1 MAGRQVKLGSIL
13 HRGPSEHDAGTH
25 RNKKKKQEKKADSD
39 FAYSHETPRLCPT
52 FISRLESQHS
62 NAGLPAPFSHNE
74 TIPNVR
80 AADARCEAKKTCLR
94 ISVLAQPRHADV
106 CASANMH

>member
-1 MAGRQVKLGSIL
+1 MTLERTGKKS
-13 HRGPSEHDAGTH
+13 RG
-25 RNKKKKQEKKADSD
+25 KKKKRLILILSI
-39 FAYSHETPRLCPT
+39 HTRIPRLCPT
-52 FISRLESQHS
+52 FISRVESQHS

-94 ISVLAQPRHADV
+94 ISVLAQPRRADV

>member
-1 MAGRQVKLGSIL
+1 MTLERTGKKKEKKKAG
-13 HRGPSEHDAGTH
+13 
-25 RNKKKKQEKKADSD
+25 KKKKRADSD
-39 FAYSHETPRLCPT
+39 FVYSHETPRLCPT
-52 FISRLESQHS
+52 FISRVESQHS

-94 ISVLAQPRHADV
+94 ISVLSQPRRADV
-106 CASANMH
+106 CASGNMH